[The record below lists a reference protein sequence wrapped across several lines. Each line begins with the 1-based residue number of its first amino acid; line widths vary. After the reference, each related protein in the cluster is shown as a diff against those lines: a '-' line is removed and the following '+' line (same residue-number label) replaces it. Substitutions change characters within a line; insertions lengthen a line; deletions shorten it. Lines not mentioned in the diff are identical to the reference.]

1 MRRILL
7 AAVSGLAIA
16 TTAPSRAADAIVEVV
31 PEPVAA
37 GYSWTG
43 AYVGGFVGY
52 GWGSSDDGSRLCPNT
67 DPREEGA
74 NVSPPLNEPQ
84 TVGGAST
91 TVGPNDFGLP
101 LDLAGLSP
109 AYTCRPFET
118 FPANNNND
126 GVGVFTD
133 DISDD
138 GNDGFA
144 WGGFVGVNKQYG
156 KFVFGAELE
165 GVALDSEEQTRSF
178 NFAYF
183 ENTDPLND
191 LRFIGGGAWT
201 TEGPDWMAQGT
212 VKAGWLFGSMD
223 QALVYVKGGF
233 AVGDK
238 MAMRFDGGFTDDCA
252 DCGGVAGLSGSGG
265 GDTDSGY
272 GFGGT
277 IGGGLEYKF
286 TENFSI
292 SGEYQYT
299 HLDYSGESRAT
310 VSMVRDIANRDTRE
324 VAFTNTFEDEDIHML
339 KLKATW
345 HFN

>member
-7 AAVSGLAIA
+7 AAASGLVIA

-52 GWGSSDDGSRLCPNT
+52 GWGSSDDGSRLCPNL
-67 DPREEGA
+67 DPRDED
-74 NVSPPLNEPQ
+74 SDPINEPQ

-101 LDLAGLSP
+101 LDLSGLSP
-109 AYTCRPFET
+109 EYSCRPYET
-118 FPANNNND
+118 FPANGNND

-133 DISDD
+133 DLSDD

-165 GVALDSEEQTRSF
+165 GVGLDSEEQTRSF

-183 ENTDPLND
+183 EDTDD
-191 LRFIGGGAWT
+191 LEFLRTIGGGVWT
-201 TEGPDWMAQGT
+201 TEGPEWMAQGT
-212 VKAGWLFGSMD
+212 IKAGWLFGSMD

-238 MAMRFDGGFTDDCA
+238 MGMSFDGDFTDDCD
-252 DCGGVAGLSGSGG
+252 DCGGVLSSSGSVG
-265 GDTDSGY
+265 GDSDSGY

-286 TENFSI
+286 TENFSV

-299 HLDYSGESRAT
+299 HLDYSGESTAT
-310 VSMVRDIANRDTRE
+310 HTMVRDIDNQDTRE
-324 VAFTNTFEDEDIHML
+324 VVFTNTFEDQDIHMI
-339 KLKATW
+339 KIKGTW